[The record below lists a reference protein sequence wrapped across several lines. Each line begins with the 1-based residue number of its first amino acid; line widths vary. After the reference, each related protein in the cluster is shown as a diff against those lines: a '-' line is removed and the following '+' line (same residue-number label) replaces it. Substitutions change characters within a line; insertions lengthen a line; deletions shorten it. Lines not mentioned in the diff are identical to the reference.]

1 MTEQE
6 KAKKLQEVFADEAF
20 AEKIFALET
29 AEEVQ
34 TALKEKGLELS
45 AQEIGDIRDALV
57 NQTESGEELDPEQ
70 LKKAAGG
77 GYSWYFPGS
86 LLGMAKDRVTRE
98 FMRI

>member
-6 KAKKLQEVFADEAF
+6 KAKKLQEVFADEVF

-45 AQEIGDIRDALV
+45 VQEIGDIRDALV

-70 LKKAAGG
+70 LKKATGG
-77 GYSWYFPGS
+77 IVGS
-86 LLGMAKDRVTRE
+86 FIMRELQRLHDAKWAQAHTRW
-98 FMRI
+98 